1 MGSWLAVLP
10 AIALVSNLAIVVF
23 MLRRGVKSSHPSFI
37 WLMFVILFFS
47 WIIADL
53 AQRLIGKAPEAVGW
67 FSLSYLFADMSPC
80 IFLLFAL
87 SYTRGFHAM
96 DREHWW
102 MVALIVLPKV
112 VTWMRATVTV
122 LTTANPMGACTG
134 QFDYCDFQDTTLA
147 LLGADWYLF
156 GLVITLILYA
166 VGFLVLVSP
175 PKDKR
180 TPAYSREIRYILG
193 GIALLLV
200 VGISTDLF
208 LPWLVG
214 KSGLFPQGTL
224 WPLPGLSSLAIVGMN
239 FVIALGIT
247 RRGVLLFSP
256 VTEKVAGADSG
267 EPGLSITPGRVY
279 VMDIKGAS
287 STFKRLVNA
296 GMEGVYV
303 GASQPATDIAE
314 TFKRIPVIVIE
325 RSGWGVREE
334 GNIRY
339 VPATNLRGLSDSIMN
354 YALTVKKGVIYLD
367 EIDRILDDG
376 WITARAALEIG
387 KELSG
392 PRPGGGRITWLYSTQ
407 REGEAV
413 ELNGLFE
420 MPIVKKAIL
429 IHLFNKILE
438 KCALAPSDALRRIET
453 LRGVDPFFEH
463 VELRGPDIVLSPNI
477 NRNVDLLKIDVAN
490 KVRIFLK
497 QFEGQMTP
505 QGRADFLRGLE
516 VLGFSPYSFIVRG
529 GDAYLLNESTA
540 TRGRGYEILKEL
552 VRQGYLGLCI
562 SRTEPTKLAERY
574 AFEPGTLVY
583 WLTAE
588 RRGDRDLKPAPEYLV
603 NQVKSFVDAS
613 QGKNG
618 VVLLDGL
625 EFLIT
630 YSGDQF
636 ETYLKA
642 LRRIADL
649 VAQSRTV
656 FVVVYDAEIFPP
668 ERVALI
674 RRSGFELLPASADAV
689 A

>member
-1 MGSWLAVLP
+1 MVSPLAVLP
-10 AIALVSNLAIVVF
+10 LIGLISNLAIVVF
-23 MLRRGVKSSHPSFI
+23 MVRRGVKRSHPSFI
-37 WLMFVILFFS
+37 WLLFVVLFFS

-53 AQRLIGKAPEAVGW
+53 AFRVVEKTPDAIPW
-67 FSLSYLFADMSPC
+67 FALSYLFADLSPC
-80 IFLLFAL
+80 VFVLFAL
-87 SYTRGFHAM
+87 SYTRGFHALE
-96 DREHWW
+96 REHWW
-102 MVALIVLPKV
+102 IVGMLVLPKIAS
-112 VTWMRATVTV
+112 WMNSTVRV
-122 LTTANPMGACTG
+122 LLYPIPAEVCPGN
-134 QFDYCDFQDTTLA
+134 FSYCDFQETSRMILQDQ
-147 LLGADWYLF
+147 WYFF
-156 GLVITLILYA
+156 GLSTTLILYI
-166 VGFLVLVSP
+166 VGFLILISP
-175 PKDKR
+175 PKDKQ
-180 TPAYSREIRYILG
+180 TPAYRREIRYILG
-193 GIALLLV
+193 GIVLLLA
-200 VGISTDLF
+200 VGLPTDIF
-208 LPWLVG
+208 LPIIFNAMG
-214 KSGLFPQGTL
+214 AT
-224 WPLPGLSSLAIVGMN
+224 WPLPGLSSVAIVGMN

-256 VTEKVAGADSG
+256 VTERVAGVDAG
-267 EPGLSITPGRVY
+267 EPGLQVTPGRVY
-279 VMDIKGAS
+279 VMQRTRAS
-287 STFKRLVNA
+287 AAFKRLVHE

-303 GASQPATDIAE
+303 GVSRPAPDIVE

-339 VPATNLRGLSDSIMN
+339 VPATNLRGLSDSILN

-367 EIDRILDDG
+367 EIDQIFDDG

-387 KELSG
+387 RELAG
-392 PRPGGGRITWLYSTQ
+392 PRPGGSRITWLYSTS
-407 REGEAV
+407 REGDAV
-413 ELNGLFE
+413 ELHNLFE
-420 MPIVKKAIL
+420 LPIVKKAVL
-429 IHLFNKILE
+429 SHLFNKILE
-438 KCALAPSDALRRIET
+438 KCAMPPSEALRRIET
-453 LRGVDPFFEH
+453 LRGVDPFFEQ
-463 VELRGPDIVLSPNI
+463 VELRGPDIALSPSI
-477 NRNVDLLKIDVAN
+477 SRQVDLLHTDVAN

-505 QGRADFLRGLE
+505 QGRSEFLRGLAA
-516 VLGFSPYSFIVRG
+516 LGFSPYSFIVRG

-636 ETYLKA
+636 DTYLKA

-656 FVVVYDAEIFPP
+656 FVVVYDSEVFLP